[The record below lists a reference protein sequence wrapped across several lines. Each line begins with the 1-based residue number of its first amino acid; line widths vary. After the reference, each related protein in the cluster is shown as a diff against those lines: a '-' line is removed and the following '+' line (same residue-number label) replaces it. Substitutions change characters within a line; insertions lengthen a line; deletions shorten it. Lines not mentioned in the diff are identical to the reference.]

1 MRNEEENRQIQQL
14 IPTEDVT
21 YMGLFKDAFVWS
33 DNSMSS
39 FRNWESSQPDG
50 SGDCVVHSRQSRLW
64 DDQECS
70 DARPFFC
77 YDSECFSKFDVLWLL
92 KQLIVSK
99 ISSLGYA
106 NVRGTCHFM
115 N

>member
-14 IPTEDVT
+14 IPTGAVT